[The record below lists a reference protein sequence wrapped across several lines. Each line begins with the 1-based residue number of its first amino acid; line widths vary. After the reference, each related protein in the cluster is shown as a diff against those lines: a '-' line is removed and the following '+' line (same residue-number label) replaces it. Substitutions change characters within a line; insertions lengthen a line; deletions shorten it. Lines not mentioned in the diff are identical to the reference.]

1 MPTEI
6 RSSQVLM
13 KHRGSS
19 PNVTKNLP
27 MAGFNPIIYGRF
39 WVITEDMAT
48 GELRN
53 SLVPPF
59 LHLSPLRTSEMI

>member
-6 RSSQVLM
+6 QSPQVLM
-13 KHRGSS
+13 KHRSPS

-39 WVITEDMAT
+39 WAITEVEKAWAKQKQL
-48 GELRN
+48 LRAA
-53 SLVPPF
+53 
-59 LHLSPLRTSEMI
+59 